1 MSHAVQENQR
11 HYSERAV
18 ADAVLISDSFTTPER
33 FAGLFDRHAPVIH
46 RYAARRL
53 GPDAADDLVAE
64 TFLLA
69 FARRAGYDTRYP
81 DARPWLFGI
90 ATNLIARAATTALT
104 QPVAGPGQYI
114 YTEVTGPAGVILADG
129 RPGIEPAVVQTWQSV
144 DGTKAGAIE
153 GHNACGPLGYAQFG
167 LLPGETLSPPPSGP
181 PLKTPRFT
189 PKPTPAT
196 CSATILPASWSPPAS
211 TYAGLKTLPASPAAL
226 LAYLNAHFQWPIAT
240 GMTVDSAAREYM
252 AISTILENLGI
263 LPGALES
270 AMFRALA
277 ELPGMTVVPHV
288 TDYAGRT
295 GTAVGWSN
303 DGDRYE
309 LIFNP
314 STYQFMGQQEVAEPG
329 NPDGTPAGQVVSGMA
344 VLATGVTSTAPATSR
359 NTAFYPLLWQD
370 FAAGQPDTN

>member
-33 FAGLFDRHAPVIH
+33 FAGLFDRHAPAIH

-90 ATNLIARAATTALT
+90 ATNLIARKRRAEVRFFRAEIARALGVPVGTVSSRLARARRKVEDPEVHPEADPGHLQRHHPARELVAAR
-104 QPVAGPGQYI
+104 
-114 YTEVTGPAGVILADG
+114 D
-129 RPGIEPAVVQTWQSV
+129 
-144 DGTKAGAIE
+144 
-153 GHNACGPLGYAQFG
+153 
-167 LLPGETLSPPPSGP
+167 
-181 PLKTPRFT
+181 
-189 PKPTPAT
+189 
-196 CSATILPASWSPPAS
+196 